1 MPLSK
6 EEIEQIAEANRKLTE
21 TLEQRE
27 EQLNKTEAAAR
38 AYGEVTNGVYQT
50 DLELISIGQQRLK
63 LERDRLIQQGATT
76 EQVAV
81 AQKALEDYNEEQKQ
95 SIKNLED
102 RIALEKAGKTGVED
116 LGRALAGITPII
128 GGNADITQSYASKL
142 IMTVEQEGGLQN
154 ALARTA
160 SSWKQNT
167 MGVQG
172 ALNIYTFF
180 MQSTMALIGAT
191 IKLST
196 ELVSLN
202 AEFNKATGQSRAFN
216 LQLQSAVMRSA
227 ALGVSTADTA
237 ANMTDL
243 TLNMTDFTSET
254 EATQNQLIDTVG
266 VLGALGVSAQTTTK
280 NLQFMTTSLAMSA
293 QEAEAATR
301 QLFTAAQELKVG
313 PGEMADE
320 FAAASPKLAKFGK
333 QSVDTF
339 IDLKEVAKGTG
350 IELQTLLGIT
360 EQFDTFEGAAD
371 RVGQLNA
378 MLGGPFLNTIDMVSV
393 TDPAE
398 RMLMLRDA
406 VADAGVA
413 YEDMGYYQKQALA
426 AAAGVEVGDLGA
438 LMAGDLEALGLA
450 SSEAEMRMEDL
461 AAQTAFT
468 KDLQQELSAA
478 FLSVV
483 ASLAPV
489 LQFIQ
494 KVVALFNYGIAIF
507 QQAGQS
513 IGGFGGYLFAALPG
527 VYMLVGAITLTTLAF
542 IRFRRLLLS
551 TMNAASATSASITQL
566 TAATASLAGSTAF
579 LAAAQQGQSRVAQQ
593 QAGSLFALGPAG
605 GTAAGGI
612 AATGTASGA
621 AVGPTLAFGAAAL
634 MVGAGILL
642 AAGGLALFVA
652 SFSLL
657 NVPQMIGAGI
667 ALAALG
673 TAIYFT
679 APAFAALGAFFLTP
693 PGIALGIGLLV
704 IGASALMASVGI
716 AAVVASFALLFAVAP
731 PSQIFLSGLAFLA
744 LAGGLLALGTAM
756 TMFSTVG
763 SIGVPLLMGVGLAVL
778 MIGAGIGVAAAGM
791 SSLLGSFAQI
801 AGIGSV
807 GAQTLREMA
816 DAINEVETDK
826 AVTFSMTM
834 KESARFVE
842 ALAALGT
849 APNQAVAVMGGGGG
863 GAPTI
868 VNVESVIH
876 GDMRKLF
883 DVIDSRVQKKLNEG

>member
-1 MPLSK
+1 MAMTP
-6 EEIEQIAEANRKLTE
+6 EEQKQLAQAIKEANESLEERIEKLD
-21 TLEQRE
+21 
-27 EQLNKTEAAAR
+27 QLEAAAR
-38 AYGEVTNGVYQT
+38 AYGEVTSGTYQT
-50 DLELISIGQQRLK
+50 QLELISIGEQRLK
-63 LERDRLIQQGATT
+63 LHVEQLKVMRAEPEVVAT
-76 EQVAV
+76 
-81 AQKALEDYNEEQKQ
+81 AQKALEDYNEAAEDEIAQLQMKISLQEQGAKGA
-95 SIKNLED
+95 KNLGD
-102 RIALEKAGKTGVED
+102 S
-116 LGRALAGITPII
+116 LAQITPII
-128 GGNADITQSYASKL
+128 GGNADITQSYAASL
-142 IMTVEQEGGLQN
+142 IMTVEKEGGLRQ
-154 ALARTA
+154 ALGATA
-160 SSWKQNT
+160 GQWKAQVT
-167 MGVQG
+167 GVQG
-172 ALNIYTFF
+172 ALNAYRFF
-180 MQSTMALIGAT
+180 SQVTMALVGAT

-196 ELVSLN
+196 ELVSLS
-202 AEFNKATGQSRAFN
+202 AQFNKATGQSRAFN
-216 LQLQSAVMRSA
+216 LQMQSAAMRSA
-227 ALGVSTADTA
+227 SLGVSAADTA

-333 QSVDTF
+333 QSVETF

-413 YEDMGYYQKQALA
+413 FEDMGYYQKQALA
-426 AAAGVEVGDLGA
+426 AAAGVEVSDLGA

-478 FLSVV
+478 FMSIV

-489 LQFIQ
+489 FQLIQ
-494 KVVALFNYGIAIF
+494 KVVAIFNYGIAIF

-527 VYMLVGAITLTTLAF
+527 FAMLSGAAMLTIFAF
-542 IRFRRLLLS
+542 RRFRKLLLE
-551 TMNAASATSASITQL
+551 TMAAGAAASATMTQL
-566 TAATASLAGSTAF
+566 TAATTSLAGSTAI
-579 LAAAQQGQSRVAQQ
+579 LAGVQKAQEKVTQS
-593 QAGSLFALGPAG
+593 QALSLNAMGPAG
-605 GTAAGGI
+605 YTAAGGI
-612 AATGTASGA
+612 GATGTASGA

-634 MVGAGILL
+634 MVGAGILM
-642 AAGGLALFVA
+642 AAGGMALFIA

-657 NVPQMIGAGI
+657 TPGQL
-667 ALAALG
+667 LAAAV
-673 TAIYFT
+673 AIGLLSMGVYSLVGS
-679 APAFAALGAFFLTP
+679 FAAMGAFFMSP
-693 PGIALGIGLLV
+693 AGIFMTLGLMGIG
-704 IGASALMASVGI
+704 
-716 AAVVASFALLFAVAP
+716 AAVMMMGA
-731 PSQIFLSGLAFLA
+731 AFML
-744 LAGGLLALGTAM
+744 
-756 TMFSTVG
+756 VG
-763 SIGVPLLMGVGLAVL
+763 V
-778 MIGAGIGVAAAGM
+778 GIGVATAGIATLI
-791 SSLLGSFAQI
+791 SSIGSLLGV
-801 AGIGSV
+801 GSL
-807 GAQTLREMA
+807 GAIELQKMA
-816 DAINEVETDK
+816 DAINEIETDK

-834 KESARFVE
+834 RESARFVE
-842 ALAALGT
+842 ALATLGT

-863 GAPTI
+863 GGAPTI
-868 VNVESVIH
+868 VNVESVIR

-883 DVIDSRVQKKLNEG
+883 DVIDSRVQKKLNQG